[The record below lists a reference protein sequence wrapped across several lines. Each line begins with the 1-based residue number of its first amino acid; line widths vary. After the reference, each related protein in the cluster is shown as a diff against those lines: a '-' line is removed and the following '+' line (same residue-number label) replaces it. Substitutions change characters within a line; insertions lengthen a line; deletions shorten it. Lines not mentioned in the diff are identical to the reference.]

1 MQPQRVFEIDHFRS
15 TLVLFEQMIRWLRA
29 ETGSTTHCQM
39 ERALRERGFELM
51 RVMYQGWLDQRS
63 FEERQQA
70 AGQSPE
76 PGVEVRGFGRNI
88 ECDFGRVRLS
98 RLGYQR
104 AGQATEFPLDRE
116 LNLPDESYSFE
127 VRQRVAFEAQ
137 RSGWDEV
144 VSTVDRDSGAHV
156 PKRQAQQ
163 LAKRAA
169 QDLDAFY
176 QQSAAPDNDVLSP
189 TALGVASCDSKGV
202 TMLKK
207 GLREATRRAAE
218 QAQAQTKR
226 TDPMAPKKQ
235 RKHDKRM
242 AIVTA
247 NWEQERQPRTAE
259 QVLANLDRQPDAKK
273 PRGPRAQNKRVCA
286 SVEKSQ
292 AQGISEMF
300 DEIERRD
307 PQRQRTTVVLVDGE
321 EKQLEQVQQQAES
334 RHLTLR
340 IILDLIHVIHYLWIG
355 AYALCS
361 KDTVKTE
368 ASVRELLGRL
378 LTGPANYLA
387 ASLRRQATLMNL
399 TAAEREPVDK
409 CCDYLL
415 KYQDHMH
422 YNEYLAEGFPIA
434 TGVIE
439 GACRHLVED
448 RMGITGARWDVPGAE
463 AVLRLRAI
471 RCSGDWDE
479 YWQFHERQELERNHG
494 LTAA

>member
-1 MQPQRVFEIDHFRS
+1 MQPQCALGIDHFRN
-15 TLVLFEQMIRWLRA
+15 TIVLFEQMMQWLRQ
-29 ETGSTTHCQM
+29 ETGSATHSQM
-39 ERALRERGFELM
+39 ERALRDRGFELM

-63 FEERQQA
+63 FEERRQA
-70 AGQSPE
+70 AGQSRE
-76 PGVEVRGFGRNI
+76 AGVEVRPFGRNI

-98 RLGYQR
+98 RLGHQR
-104 AGQATEFPLDRE
+104 AGQTTIFPLDRE
-116 LNLPDESYSFE
+116 LNLPEELYSLE

-137 RSGWDEV
+137 RSSWDEV
-144 VSTVDRDSGAHV
+144 VGTVDRDGGAHV

-163 LAKRAA
+163 LAERSA
-169 QDLDAFY
+169 QDLEAFY
-176 QQSAAPDNDVLSP
+176 QQSAGPDNDVLSP
-189 TALGVASCDSKGV
+189 RALEVASCDSKGV
-202 TMLKK
+202 TMLKQ
-207 GLREATRRAAE
+207 GLREATRKAAE
-218 QAQAQTKR
+218 QAQPQTKR

-259 QVLANLDRQPDAKK
+259 QILANLDRQPGAKK
-273 PRGPRAQNKRVCA
+273 PRGPRPQNKRVCA

-307 PQRQRTTVVLVDGE
+307 PQRQRTTIVLIDGE
-321 EKQLEQVQQQAES
+321 DKQLEQVRQQAES
-334 RHLTLR
+334 RRLTLT

-355 AYALCS
+355 AYVLCG
-361 KDTVKTE
+361 KDPISTE
-368 ASVRELLGRL
+368 ARVRELLGRL
-378 LTGPANYLA
+378 LTGPANYIA

-399 TAAEREPVDK
+399 TAAEREPVDT

-415 KYQDHMH
+415 KYQEYMR
-422 YNEYLAEGFPIA
+422 YSEYLVQGFPIA

-479 YWQFHERQELERNHG
+479 YWKFHEQKERERNHG
-494 LTAA
+494 PVAA